1 MKSYLLLHDDVQVS
15 SGLRFA
21 NSIIDTIAFY
31 VILIVVI
38 FCSGLLTAFD
48 IYGPSNFFLELS
60 DIGYRILG
68 VAFMFAYYF
77 IFEVTTQRTLG
88 KYLTGTMV
96 VGSDGEKPSVK
107 AILARSACRILGI
120 EAFSF
125 LVSNRGWHDTASNT
139 FVVKAK
145 KWKELSSL
153 EDSFDEIGEPQTD
166 SSPAPVV

>member
-1 MKSYLLLHDDVQVS
+1 MKSNLLLHDDVQVS

-21 NSIIDTIAFY
+21 NFIIDTIAFY

-38 FCSGLLTAFD
+38 FCSGLFTAFD

-88 KYLTGTMV
+88 KYLTGF
-96 VGSDGEKPSVK
+96 
-107 AILARSACRILGI
+107 LG
-120 EAFSF
+120 
-125 LVSNRGWHDTASNT
+125 SNRGWHDTASNT

-166 SSPAPVV
+166 SNPTPVV